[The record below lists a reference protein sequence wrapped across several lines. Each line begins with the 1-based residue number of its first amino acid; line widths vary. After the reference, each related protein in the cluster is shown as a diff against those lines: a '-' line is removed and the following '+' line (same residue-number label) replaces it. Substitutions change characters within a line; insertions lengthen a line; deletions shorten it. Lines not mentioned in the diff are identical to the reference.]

1 MSGRI
6 CDRCCE
12 ELLADDL
19 RKLAAA
25 WAVGGLVNALDEA
38 GKPYGHL
45 PPAAHRLAAAAR
57 DLLDELGI
65 TDGRHPLAADVF
77 RERP

>member
-1 MSGRI
+1 MTGHI
-6 CDRCCE
+6 CDHCCE

-25 WAVGGLVNALDEA
+25 WAVGGLINALDEA

-45 PPAAHRLAAAAR
+45 PTSAHRLADAAR
-57 DLLDELGI
+57 ALLDALGI